1 MIGLQGPNQ
10 RRTDIG
16 AGRVLGYLDYLVPFL
31 KHFPSFL
38 PHAQLVRKEALGDE
52 QHFQT
57 NVELEDGKISE
68 GMKAWLQK
76 KIY

>member
-16 AGRVLGYLDYLVPFL
+16 AGRVLGYLVPFL
-31 KHFPSFL
+31 QHFPSSL
-38 PHAQLVRKEALGDE
+38 PHAELVRKEALGDE
-52 QHFQT
+52 RYFQT

-76 KIY
+76 RI

>member
-1 MIGLQGPNQ
+1 
-10 RRTDIG
+10 
-16 AGRVLGYLDYLVPFL
+16 VLGYLVPFL
-31 KHFPSFL
+31 QHFPSSL

-52 QHFQT
+52 RYFQT

-76 KIY
+76 RI